1 MLQFLVSYGPTQV
14 LQEELDCEQK
24 REIEVLSLPAREQR
38 VRASKVMKDRV
49 SATGS
54 QIITQLVLVYR
65 VRVLGRCTSKDL

>member
-1 MLQFLVSYGPTQV
+1 MLQFLVSHTSTQV

-24 REIEVLSLPAREQR
+24 REIEVLGLPAREQR

-54 QIITQLVLVYR
+54 KIIAQLVQVYR
-65 VRVLGRCTSKDL
+65 VRVLGICTSKSL